1 MRNCH
6 CWKEKSI
13 KTTKTQLGRLR
24 PIFAAA
30 KDSPLTIV
38 CCFIV
43 GGVGQGALSG
53 CAELCGGLVYLSGG
67 KMFCDF
73 NSYLLGFSAFFLF
86 IFPARF

>member
-1 MRNCH
+1 MILKVYDIYR
-6 CWKEKSI
+6 K
-13 KTTKTQLGRLR
+13 GRLS